1 MAQSPEQSGGEKKG
15 RLLTFYKN
23 FNKVSAA
30 AFVAAGVIFEA
41 PVLFGFAAIDIAQSA
56 IVSAIE
62 KRRDRQKSSAAKVGE
77 VALRG
82 T

>member
-1 MAQSPEQSGGEKKG
+1 MAQGPEQSGGKRKG
-15 RLLTFYKN
+15 KLLSFYKN

-41 PVLFGFAAIDIAQSA
+41 PVFFGLAAIDIAQSA
-56 IVSAIE
+56 IVSGIE
-62 KRRDRQKSSAAKVGE
+62 KRRNKQKSGPAKVGE

-82 T
+82 